1 MSAIQTT
8 LELIRQK
15 LNESFRNA
23 DPREDDWVILS
34 NLVDH
39 EGHPHEQAKD
49 KVVMFLANIQHETTI
64 STYNRTVPVKGDQ
77 YAIVAPPLYINLFV
91 LFFAN
96 FHDRNYPEG
105 LAMISRT
112 ISFFQ
117 QNAWFTRENL
127 PNLDPIIEKL
137 TLEITNL
144 SLTELNYLTGLTGT
158 KYLPSVYYKIR
169 MIPFDSGA
177 MQGQTPAAKGLQSP
191 ADLADGPAA
200 QPPQANVRS
209 VSDERSKPKPRGER

>member
-1 MSAIQTT
+1 MGAIQTT

-23 DPREDDWVILS
+23 DPREDDWVVLS
-34 NLVDH
+34 NIVDH
-39 EGHPHEQAKD
+39 DGQPNDQAKD
-49 KVVMFLANIQHETTI
+49 KIVMFLANIQHETTI
-64 STYNRTVPVKGDQ
+64 STYNRSVPVKGDQ

-96 FHDRNYPEG
+96 FQDKNYSEG
-105 LAMISRT
+105 LTMISRT

-127 PNLDPIIEKL
+127 PSLDPVVEKL

-144 SLTELNYLTGLTGT
+144 NPTELNYLMGLTGT
-158 KYLPSVYYKIR
+158 KYLPSAYYKIR

-191 ADLADGPAA
+191 ADLADTLSA
-200 QPPQANVRS
+200 PPHLAGAGTL
-209 VSDERSKPKPRGER
+209 SDERQKPRREERR